1 MTISD
6 AGIDLIKRFEGC
18 RLTAYYCPARVLTI
32 GYGHTGQDVKPGMTI
47 TQQQADALLRRD
59 LQRFERAVSESV
71 KYPLTQPMYDALVS
85 FAFNCGTAALKTSTL
100 LRLLNQGDVQG
111 AAAQFDRWTKGGG
124 KVLPGLVRRRS
135 AEKAMFL
142 TPMAAGPA

>member
-124 KVLPGLVRRRS
+124 KVLPGLVRRRA

-142 TPMAAGPA
+142 TTAAGTA